1 MTRIFDPS
9 TSLGSYRFDEKT
21 NCWLPARQGAKWS
34 YSDGDAVEDNLYRLV
49 AGCADRSVQSL
60 ELTECITDWPTKY
73 YFSPRRANLLR
84 PVSELL
90 RGDVLEIGAGC
101 GAITRYLGET
111 ASTVVALEPAPRR
124 ARVAKKRCED
134 LANVHL
140 VVDNLE
146 AFSTEARF
154 DAITLIG
161 VLEYAERFSDRPDAA
176 AHWLACARKLL
187 KPSGVLLVA
196 IENQIGLKYFAGAPE
211 DHLGRPMLGLEEI
224 YAGSGARTYGRRQ
237 LEGMMRFAGFA
248 DVALALPFP
257 DYKLPTS
264 IWFSKD
270 GEAATGFDNG
280 AALAAA
286 SVTRDPQI
294 GRPPLFAVDRVW
306 NVVARNGLLPEMA
319 NSFLFVAHVQP
330 TDAPFGSE
338 NRDVAGYHLSTER
351 DRPFAKV
358 TRFELRDKESW
369 VSRRFL
375 VPDQVREVDGF
386 LCAPKDERY
395 ISGRA
400 LTESLYETLLHDGWQ
415 IGGAGPWLRRWL
427 EAVARHVDLDP
438 DALINSDYNAEMLL
452 PGDVIDLVPHNL
464 MEKADGSLCFIDLE
478 WRSAEPVSLGY
489 LVFRGLLEVV
499 SSCVSVA
506 RPYEERHLYLMNFI
520 TDAMREC
527 GGMLAPS
534 ASDIERYIALER
546 RFQRAASGT
555 SAALEHQVL
564 AEAKMPVTATS
575 TVEGPLVT
583 SLIEAREVREQ
594 LNDLLAHHD
603 ALLAEHG
610 KVAAW
615 AKGLD
620 KELIENRARH
630 AELVAEHEEVA
641 HWATG
646 LDEQV
651 QHAAKSLDEIILQAD
666 QNGNLETATLGAYL
680 LELVTLRREYGLL
693 KRKEQRAIAEME
705 AAKARSAEAENQSAQ
720 LLLRAETAETELRH
734 ALAGEMDALA
744 RLELLQRHDDALQS
758 DMARLRKLLEVME
771 VGKSIERNAVMQ
783 RERAIIEFENTAAQR
798 EKVAAEREVAALEM
812 QRRMEE
818 EVLFARQQSSELMAA
833 EKRIGALENQV
844 VLAQEAYDAV
854 VASQSWRMTK
864 PLRFAMRIMRGDWN
878 AVAASVRGK
887 PWAQSPLLDVV
898 RTPLKRFI
906 MQRDVVSPT
915 PPEGLLTHT
924 QDDPAQLLEGIS
936 FQTVEVP
943 EVSIIIPA
951 YGRLDHT
958 AACVKSIHTNLPDI
972 PVEVIVVEDA
982 SGDKKISLLGQ
993 VPGLRYSEN
1002 PVNLGFLRSCNQA
1015 ASLAKGRYIY
1025 FLNNDTEVTEGWL
1038 DALVNTAKS
1047 WPECGLVGSKLI
1059 YPDGRLQEA
1068 GGIVWKDASAWN
1080 YGRLDDPSRSIY
1092 NYTREVDY
1100 ISGASIMIEKALFD
1114 SFGGF
1119 DELYLP
1125 AYFEDTDL
1133 AFKVRA
1139 SGRKVVYEPRSVV
1152 VHYEGISHGTDTGG
1166 GIKAFQIENQRKFR
1180 ERWKDTLERDH
1191 LDNADRPFL
1200 ARDRSHLKKVIL
1212 VIDHYIPQ
1220 PDRDAGSRAMYQLL
1234 LLLVVKGYSVK
1245 FWPENMWHDAHYAR
1259 PLQDAG
1265 VDVMYGG
1272 EYVGGFDKW
1281 ITENGANIDAVIF
1294 SRPHVSIGFIDG
1306 VIAHSK
1312 ARRLYYG
1319 HDIHHLRLAEQM
1331 KVEPSTAVEAELNR
1345 FRSIEETLW
1354 TQMDGIY
1361 YPSELETAYV
1371 KQWASGREIK
1381 AAIRTVPLYAYDGVT
1396 VGAQENLA
1404 SRQDIL
1410 FVAGFGHP
1418 PNADAAEWLVHNVMP
1433 LVRAQR
1439 PGVRVTLAGSNP
1451 TERVKALANS
1461 QITVTGFISDLT
1473 LEQFYKK
1480 ARVAVAPLR
1489 FGGGMKGKV
1498 LEAMRHGL
1506 PMVTSTTGL
1515 QGLSDA
1521 ASFIYEANDAATF
1534 AELILELLE
1543 EDAEWLA
1550 RSEAGQAFILKNFSS
1565 ETVFH
1570 VFANELPR
1578 TNGNEFS

>member
-9 TSLGSYRFDEKT
+9 TSLGHYTFDKKS
-21 NCWLPARQGAKWS
+21 NCWQPAGLGAEWS
-34 YSDGDAVEDNLYRLV
+34 YSDGDAVEDNLYQLV
-49 AGCADRSVQSL
+49 AGCTDRSVQSL
-60 ELTECITDWPTKY
+60 ELSNCITDWPTKY

-84 PVSELL
+84 PLAELL
-90 RGDVLEIGAGC
+90 SGDVLEVGAGC

-111 ASTVVALEPAPRR
+111 AKNVVALEPAPRR

-140 VVDNLE
+140 VVENLE
-146 AFSTEARF
+146 AFRTEARF
-154 DAITLIG
+154 DAVTLIG

-176 AHWLACARKLL
+176 AHWLACARNLL
-187 KPSGVLLVA
+187 KPGGVLLVA
-196 IENQIGLKYFAGAPE
+196 IENQLGLKYFAGAPE
-211 DHLGRPMLGLEEI
+211 DHLGRPMLGLEEV
-224 YAGSGARTYGRRQ
+224 YAGSGARTYGRRE
-237 LEGMMRFAGFA
+237 LEEMMRLAGFA
-248 DVALALPFP
+248 DVAVALPFP

-270 GEAATGFDNG
+270 GKAASGFDDG

-306 NVVARNGLLPEMA
+306 NVVARNGLLPELA
-319 NSFLFVAHVQP
+319 NSFLFVAHTQTTEAV
-330 TDAPFGSE
+330 FGSE
-338 NRDVAGYHLSTER
+338 NRNVAGYHLSTER
-351 DRPFAKV
+351 DRPFAKI
-358 TRFELRDKESW
+358 TRFELRDRKPW
-369 VSRRFL
+369 VSRSFL
-375 VPDQVREVDGF
+375 MPGLAREVDGF
-386 LCAPKDERY
+386 ECVPKDERY
-395 ISGRA
+395 AAGCA
-400 LTESLYETLLHDGWQ
+400 LTDSLYEMLLHDGWQ
-415 IGGAGPWLRRWL
+415 IGDVGPWLRRWL
-427 EAVARHVDLDP
+427 EAVARHVGLEP
-438 DALINSDYNAEMLL
+438 GALVNSEYNAEILL

-464 MEKADGSLCFIDLE
+464 MEAADGSLCFIDLE
-478 WRSAEPVSLGY
+478 WRSAEPVALGY

-506 RPYEERHLYLMNFI
+506 RPYDERHLYLMHFI

-534 ASDIERYIALER
+534 VADIERYIALER
-546 RFQRAASGT
+546 RFQCAASGRPA
-555 SAALEHQVL
+555 SLEYKLLV
-564 AEAKMPVTATS
+564 EAKMPVTSTS

-594 LNDLLAHHD
+594 LNDLLSHHN
-603 ALLAEHG
+603 ALLAEHE

-620 KELIENRARH
+620 QELMEDRTRH
-630 AELVAEHEEVA
+630 AALVAEHEEVA
-641 HWATG
+641 RWASG

-651 QHAAKSLDEIILQAD
+651 LRAANSLDELILQVEQDGRLDA
-666 QNGNLETATLGAYL
+666 GILGAYL

-693 KRKEQRAIAEME
+693 KRKDQRTADEMD
-705 AAKARSAEAENQSAQ
+705 AVRVQLAEAEDRNAQ
-720 LLLRAETAETELRH
+720 LLLRVEDAETQLQR
-734 ALAGEMDALA
+734 ALAGEQGALT
-744 RLELLQRHDDALQS
+744 LVESLQHQERALQS
-758 DMARLRKLLEVME
+758 DLARLRHLIANME
-771 VGKSIERNAVMQ
+771 VGQSAERNAAMQ
-783 RERAIIEFENTAAQR
+783 REKDIIERENEVSQRDKIWADREMVALETQRKLADEAFLAAQS
-798 EKVAAEREVAALEM
+798 
-812 QRRMEE
+812 
-818 EVLFARQQSSELMAA
+818 SSELISA
-833 EKRIGALENQV
+833 ENRVRALETEVELAREEYDTV
-844 VLAQEAYDAV
+844 VK
-854 VASQSWRMTK
+854 SQSWRMTK

-887 PWAQSPLLDVV
+887 PWAQSPILNLV
-898 RTPLKRFI
+898 RNPAKRFL
-906 MQRDVVSPT
+906 MQRDAASPA
-915 PPEGLLTHT
+915 PPEGLLMHT
-924 QDDPAQLLEGIS
+924 QDDPARLLEGVA
-936 FQTVEVP
+936 FQIVDAP

-958 AACVKSIHTNLPDI
+958 AACVKSIYANLPYASI
-972 PVEVIVVEDA
+972 EVLVVEDA
-982 SGDKKISLLGQ
+982 SGDEQIGALSQ

-1002 PVNLGFLRSCNQA
+1002 PINLGFLRSCNHA
-1015 ASLAKGRYIY
+1015 ASLARGRYIY

-1166 GIKAFQIENQRKFR
+1166 GIKAFQVDNQKKFY
-1180 ERWKDTLERDH
+1180 ERWKDVLERDH
-1191 LDNADRPFL
+1191 LENADRPFL

-1220 PDRDAGSRAMYQLL
+1220 PDRDAGSRAMFQLL
-1234 LLLVVKGYSVK
+1234 KLLAVRGYSVK

-1259 PLQDAG
+1259 GLQNAG
-1265 VDVMYGG
+1265 VDVMYGS
-1272 EYVGGFDKW
+1272 EYVGGFGKW
-1281 ITENGANIDAVIF
+1281 ISEHGANIDAVIF
-1294 SRPHVSIGFIDG
+1294 SRPHISASFIDA
-1306 VIAHSK
+1306 VSAHSR
-1312 ARRLYYG
+1312 ATRLYYG
-1319 HDIHHLRLAEQM
+1319 HDIHYLRLAEQM
-1331 KVEPSTAVEAELNR
+1331 KVEPSSVIEAEMDR
-1345 FRSIEETLW
+1345 FRSLEEMLW
-1354 TQMDGIY
+1354 TRMDGIY
-1361 YPSELETAYV
+1361 YPSELESEYV
-1371 KQWASGREIK
+1371 KAWARERNIK
-1381 AAIRTVPLYAYDGVT
+1381 AAIRTVPLYAYDGVFA
-1396 VGAQENLA
+1396 GAQDDLA
-1404 SRQDIL
+1404 LRHDIL

-1418 PNADAAEWLVHNVMP
+1418 PNADAAEWLIHNVIP
-1433 LVRAQR
+1433 LVRAKQ
-1439 PGVRVTLAGSNP
+1439 PNVHVTLAGSSP
-1451 TERVKALANS
+1451 TDRVKALESSNV
-1461 QITVTGFISDLT
+1461 TVTGFISDEA
-1473 LEQFYKK
+1473 LEMLYKQS
-1480 ARVAVAPLR
+1480 RVAVAPLR

-1498 LEAMRHGL
+1498 LEAMQKGL
-1506 PMVTSTTGL
+1506 PMVTTPTGM

-1521 ASFIYEANDAATF
+1521 FSFVYATDDATTF
-1534 AELILELLE
+1534 AEYILKLLKDD
-1543 EDAEWLA
+1543 EDWLT
-1550 RSEAGQAFILKNFSS
+1550 RSVAAQSFILRKFSS
-1565 ETVFH
+1565 DTVF
-1570 VFANELPR
+1570 FALSNELPPAS
-1578 TNGNEFS
+1578 GSH

>member
-1 MTRIFDPS
+1 MTRTFDPS
-9 TSLGSYRFDEKT
+9 ARLGSYTFDEKT
-21 NCWLPARQGAKWS
+21 NCWLPSWQGAEWS

-60 ELTECITDWPTKY
+60 ELANCITDWPTKY

-111 ASTVVALEPAPRR
+111 ANTVVALEPAPRR

-134 LANVHL
+134 LTNVHL

-154 DAITLIG
+154 DAVTLIG
-161 VLEYAERFSDRPDAA
+161 VLEYAERFSDRPGAA

-187 KPSGVLLVA
+187 KPGGVLLVA
-196 IENQIGLKYFAGAPE
+196 IENQLGLKYFAGAPE

-224 YAGSGARTYGRRQ
+224 YAGSGARTYGR
-237 LEGMMRFAGFA
+237 LELERMMRFEGFA

-270 GEAATGFDNG
+270 GQAAGGFDSG

-319 NSFLFVAHVQP
+319 NSFLFVAHTQT
-330 TDAPFGSE
+330 TDALFGPE
-338 NRDVAGYHLSTER
+338 NRNVAGYHLSTER
-351 DRPFAKV
+351 DRPFAKI
-358 TRFELRDKESW
+358 TRFELRDNQPW
-369 VSRRFL
+369 VSRSFL
-375 VPDQVREVDGF
+375 MPDQAREVDGF

-395 ISGRA
+395 VPGRA
-400 LTESLYETLLHDGWQ
+400 LTDSLYEMLLHDGWQ
-415 IGGAGPWLRRWL
+415 ISDLGPWLRRWL

-438 DALINSDYNAEMLL
+438 EALVNSDYNAEVLL
-452 PGDVIDLVPHNL
+452 PGEVIDLVPHNL
-464 MEKADGSLCFIDLE
+464 MERADGSLCFIDLE
-478 WRSAEPVSLGY
+478 WRSTEPVSLGY
-489 LVFRGLLEVV
+489 LVFRGVLEVV
-499 SSCVSVA
+499 TSCVSVA
-506 RPYEERHLYLMNFI
+506 RPYDERHLNLKHFI

-527 GGMLAPS
+527 GGMLTPS
-534 ASDIERYIALER
+534 VADIERYIALER
-546 RFQRAASGT
+546 RFQCAASGRP
-555 SAALEHQVL
+555 AALEYHLLV
-564 AEAKMPVTATS
+564 EANMPVTATS

-583 SLIEAREVREQ
+583 SLIEARKVREQ
-594 LNDLLAHHD
+594 LSDLLAHHD
-603 ALLAEHG
+603 ALLAEHE
-610 KVAAW
+610 KVATW

-620 KELIENRARH
+620 QELIEGRARH
-630 AELVAEHEEVA
+630 AALVAEHEEVA
-641 HWATG
+641 RWASG

-651 QHAAKSLDEIILQAD
+651 LRAANSLDELILHAEQDGKLDA
-666 QNGNLETATLGAYL
+666 EILGAYL
-680 LELVTLRREYGLL
+680 LELVTLRREYSLL
-693 KRKEQRAIAEME
+693 KRKDQR
-705 AAKARSAEAENQSAQ
+705 
-720 LLLRAETAETELRH
+720 T
-734 ALAGEMDALA
+734 AGEMDAVRVQLA
-744 RLELLQRHDDALQS
+744 EADNQNAKLLLRVEDAETQLQRALAGEQEAWTRVESLQHQEHALQS
-758 DMARLRKLLEVME
+758 DLARLRQLMENME
-771 VGKSIERNAVMQ
+771 VGQSVERNAAML
-783 RERAIIEFENTAAQR
+783 R
-798 EKVAAEREVAALEM
+798 EKVRADSEMITLETQRKLVNEAPLAA
-812 QRRMEE
+812 QP
-818 EVLFARQQSSELMAA
+818 SSDLINA
-833 EKRIGALENQV
+833 EKRVHALQNEIG
-844 VLAQEAYDAV
+844 LAQEAYDTV

-864 PLRFAMRIMRGDWN
+864 PLRFAMRILRGDWN

-887 PWAQSPLLDVV
+887 PWIQSPLLNVV
-898 RTPLKRFI
+898 RTPVKRFL
-906 MQRDVVSPT
+906 MQRDAVSPA

-924 QDDPAQLLEGIS
+924 QDDPARLLEGIA
-936 FQTVEVP
+936 FQTVDAP

-958 AACVKSIHTNLPDI
+958 AACVKSIHTNLPGI

-982 SGDKKISLLGQ
+982 SGDKQIGLLSQ

-1002 PVNLGFLRSCNQA
+1002 PVNLGFLRSCNHA

-1114 SFGGF
+1114 FFGGF

-1139 SGRKVVYEPRSVV
+1139 SGRQVVYEPRSVV

-1166 GIKAFQIENQRKFR
+1166 GIKAFQVENQKKFY
-1180 ERWKDTLERDH
+1180 ERWKDVLERDH
-1191 LDNADRPFL
+1191 LENADRPFL
-1200 ARDRSHLKKVIL
+1200 ARDRSHLKKVVL

-1234 LLLVVKGYSVK
+1234 LLLVAKGYSVK
-1245 FWPENMWHDAHYAR
+1245 FWPENMWHDEHYAL
-1259 PLQDAG
+1259 PLQNSG
-1265 VDVMYGG
+1265 VDVMYGA

-1281 ITENGANIDAVIF
+1281 IAENGANIDAVIF
-1294 SRPHVSIGFIDG
+1294 SRPHISIDFIDA
-1306 VIAHSK
+1306 VIDHSR
-1312 ARRLYYG
+1312 ALRLYYG

-1331 KVEPSTAVEAELNR
+1331 KIEPSPAVEAEQNR
-1345 FRSIEETLW
+1345 FRWIEEKLW
-1354 TQMDGIY
+1354 TLMDGIY
-1361 YPSELETAYV
+1361 YPSELESAYV
-1371 KQWASGREIK
+1371 KRWALGREIK
-1381 AAIRTVPLYAYDGVT
+1381 AAIRTVPLYAYEGVIA
-1396 VGAQENLA
+1396 GAQENLKA
-1404 SRQDIL
+1404 RHDIL

-1418 PNADAAEWLVHNVMP
+1418 PNADAAEWLIHNVVP
-1433 LVRAQR
+1433 LVRAQY
-1439 PGVRVTLAGSNP
+1439 PDVRITLAGSNP
-1451 TERVKALANS
+1451 NERVKALAS
-1461 QITVTGFISDLT
+1461 SHVTVTGFISDFR
-1473 LEQFYKK
+1473 LEQLYKE

-1498 LEAMRHGL
+1498 LEAMWHGL
-1506 PMVTSTTGL
+1506 PMVTSATGL
-1515 QGLSDA
+1515 QGLSE
-1521 ASFIYEANDAATF
+1521 ASPFIYEADDAATF
-1534 AELILELLE
+1534 AQLILKLLHD
-1543 EDAEWLA
+1543 DADWLI
-1550 RSEAGQAFILKNFSS
+1550 RSKAAQAFILENFSS
-1565 ETVFH
+1565 ETVFRI
-1570 VFANELPR
+1570 FANELQQM
-1578 TNGNEFS
+1578 NGSES

>member
-1 MTRIFDPS
+1 M
-9 TSLGSYRFDEKT
+9 
-21 NCWLPARQGAKWS
+21 
-34 YSDGDAVEDNLYRLV
+34 
-49 AGCADRSVQSL
+49 
-60 ELTECITDWPTKY
+60 
-73 YFSPRRANLLR
+73 
-84 PVSELL
+84 
-90 RGDVLEIGAGC
+90 
-101 GAITRYLGET
+101 
-111 ASTVVALEPAPRR
+111 
-124 ARVAKKRCED
+124 
-134 LANVHL
+134 HL

-196 IENQIGLKYFAGAPE
+196 IENQLGLKYFAGAPE

-237 LEGMMRFAGFA
+237 LEEMMRFAGFA

-369 VSRRFL
+369 VTRRFL

-415 IGGAGPWLRRWL
+415 IGGTGPWLRRWL

-478 WRSAEPVSLGY
+478 WRSAEPISLGY

-546 RFQRAASGT
+546 RFQCAASGT

-603 ALLAEHG
+603 ALLAEHD

-651 QHAAKSLDEIILQAD
+651 QHAAKSLDELILQAD

-680 LELVTLRREYGLL
+680 LELVTLRREYDLL

-705 AAKARSAEAENQSAQ
+705 AARARSAEAENQSAQ

-734 ALAGEMDALA
+734 ALAGEMEALA

-758 DMARLRKLLEVME
+758 DMARLRQLLEVME

-818 EVLFARQQSSELMAA
+818 EVLLARQQSSELMAA
-833 EKRIGALENQV
+833 EKRIGALEKEV
-844 VLAQEAYDAV
+844 VLAHEAYDAV

-924 QDDPAQLLEGIS
+924 RDDPAQLLEGIS
-936 FQTVEVP
+936 FQTVEAP

-972 PVEVIVVEDA
+972 PMEVIVVEDA
-982 SGDKKISLLGQ
+982 SGDKQIGLLGQ

-1002 PVNLGFLRSCNQA
+1002 PVNLGFLRSCNHA

-1166 GIKAFQIENQRKFR
+1166 GIKAFQIENQKKFY
-1180 ERWKDTLERDH
+1180 ERWKDVLERDH
-1191 LDNADRPFL
+1191 LENADRPFL
-1200 ARDRSHLKKVIL
+1200 ARDRSHLKRVVL

-1234 LLLVVKGYSVK
+1234 NLLVAHGYAVK
-1245 FWPENMWHDAHYAR
+1245 FWPENMWHDALYAR

-1272 EYVGGFDKW
+1272 EYVGGFDQW
-1281 ITENGANIDAVIF
+1281 IAENGASIDAVIF
-1294 SRPHVSIGFIDG
+1294 SRPHISVQFVDA
-1306 VIAHSK
+1306 VIQHSP

-1319 HDIHHLRLAEQM
+1319 HDIHYLRLAEQM
-1331 KVEPSTAVEAELNR
+1331 KVEPSPKLQAELEYYR
-1345 FRSIEETLW
+1345 AIEEGLW
-1354 TQMDGIY
+1354 KKVHEVY
-1361 YPSELETAYV
+1361 YPSEIETTYV
-1371 KQWASGREIK
+1371 KSWMAAEGVECK
-1381 AAIRTVPLYAYDGVT
+1381 ATTVPLYAYEGVPSH
-1396 VGAQENLA
+1396 VQENL
-1404 SRQDIL
+1404 SLRRHIL

-1418 PNADAAEWLVHNVMP
+1418 PNVDGAKWFVSEIFPLIREEHPDVRLVMV
-1433 LVRAQR
+1433 
-1439 PGVRVTLAGSNP
+1439 GSNP
-1451 TERVKALANS
+1451 TSEVKALANEY
-1461 QITVTGFISDLT
+1461 IEVAGFVSD
-1473 LEQFYKK
+1473 EQLAAMYDS
-1480 ARVAVAPLR
+1480 ARVAIAPLR

-1498 LEAMRHGL
+1498 LESMRYGL
-1506 PMVTSTTGL
+1506 PIVTTSTGV
-1515 QGLSDA
+1515 QGLSATRDFVFA
-1521 ASFIYEANDAATF
+1521 ADDPAGFASATN
-1534 AELILELLE
+1534 LLL
-1543 EDAEWLA
+1543 DDDIEWLR
-1550 RSEAGQAFILKNFSS
+1550 RSNDGQAFIL
-1565 ETVFH
+1565 
-1570 VFANELPR
+1570 R
-1578 TNGNEFS
+1578 EFSAQSVLAAVRPGLGG

>member
-1 MTRIFDPS
+1 M
-9 TSLGSYRFDEKT
+9 
-21 NCWLPARQGAKWS
+21 
-34 YSDGDAVEDNLYRLV
+34 
-49 AGCADRSVQSL
+49 
-60 ELTECITDWPTKY
+60 
-73 YFSPRRANLLR
+73 
-84 PVSELL
+84 
-90 RGDVLEIGAGC
+90 
-101 GAITRYLGET
+101 
-111 ASTVVALEPAPRR
+111 
-124 ARVAKKRCED
+124 
-134 LANVHL
+134 HL

-196 IENQIGLKYFAGAPE
+196 IENQLGLKYFAGAPE

-237 LEGMMRFAGFA
+237 LEEMMRFAGFA

-369 VSRRFL
+369 VTRRFL

-415 IGGAGPWLRRWL
+415 IGGTGPWLRRWL

-478 WRSAEPVSLGY
+478 WRSAEPISLGY

-546 RFQRAASGT
+546 RFQCAASGT

-603 ALLAEHG
+603 ALLAEHD

-651 QHAAKSLDEIILQAD
+651 QHAAKSLDELILQAD

-680 LELVTLRREYGLL
+680 LELVTLRREYDLL

-705 AAKARSAEAENQSAQ
+705 AARARSAEAENQSAQ

-734 ALAGEMDALA
+734 ALAGEMEALA

-758 DMARLRKLLEVME
+758 DMARLRQLLEVME

-818 EVLFARQQSSELMAA
+818 EVLLARQQSSELMAA
-833 EKRIGALENQV
+833 EKRIGALENEV
-844 VLAQEAYDAV
+844 VLAHEAYDAV

-924 QDDPAQLLEGIS
+924 RDDPAQLLEGIS
-936 FQTVEVP
+936 FQTVEAP

-972 PVEVIVVEDA
+972 PMEVIVVEDA
-982 SGDKKISLLGQ
+982 SGDKQIGLLGQ

-1002 PVNLGFLRSCNQA
+1002 PVNLGFLRSCNHA

-1166 GIKAFQIENQRKFR
+1166 GIKAFQIENQKKFY
-1180 ERWKDTLERDH
+1180 ERWKDVLERDH
-1191 LDNADRPFL
+1191 LENADRPFL
-1200 ARDRSHLKKVIL
+1200 ARDRSHLKRVVL

-1234 LLLVVKGYSVK
+1234 NLLVAHGYAVK
-1245 FWPENMWHDAHYAR
+1245 FWPENMWHDALYAR

-1272 EYVGGFDKW
+1272 EYVGGFDQW
-1281 ITENGANIDAVIF
+1281 IAENGASIDAVIF
-1294 SRPHVSIGFIDG
+1294 SRPHISVQFVDA
-1306 VIAHSK
+1306 VIQHSP

-1319 HDIHHLRLAEQM
+1319 HDIHYLRLAEQM
-1331 KVEPSTAVEAELNR
+1331 KVEPSPKLQAELEYYR
-1345 FRSIEETLW
+1345 AIEEGLW
-1354 TQMDGIY
+1354 KKVHEVY
-1361 YPSELETAYV
+1361 YPSEIETTYV
-1371 KQWASGREIK
+1371 KSWMAAEGVECK
-1381 AAIRTVPLYAYDGVT
+1381 ATTVPLYAYEGVPSH
-1396 VGAQENLA
+1396 VQENL
-1404 SRQDIL
+1404 SLRRHIL

-1418 PNADAAEWLVHNVMP
+1418 PNVDGAKWFVSEIFPLIREEHPDVRLVMV
-1433 LVRAQR
+1433 
-1439 PGVRVTLAGSNP
+1439 GSNP
-1451 TERVKALANS
+1451 TSEVKALANEY
-1461 QITVTGFISDLT
+1461 IEVAGFVSD
-1473 LEQFYKK
+1473 EQLAAMYDS
-1480 ARVAVAPLR
+1480 ARVAIAPLR

-1498 LEAMRHGL
+1498 LESMRYGL
-1506 PMVTSTTGL
+1506 PIVTTSTGV
-1515 QGLSDA
+1515 QGLSATRDFVFA
-1521 ASFIYEANDAATF
+1521 ADDPAGFASATN
-1534 AELILELLE
+1534 LLL
-1543 EDAEWLA
+1543 DDDIEWLR
-1550 RSEAGQAFILKNFSS
+1550 RSNDGQAFIL
-1565 ETVFH
+1565 
-1570 VFANELPR
+1570 R
-1578 TNGNEFS
+1578 EFSAQSVLAAVRPGLGG

>member
-1 MTRIFDPS
+1 MTWIFDPS
-9 TSLGSYRFDEKT
+9 TSLGHYTFDEKS
-21 NCWLPARQGAKWS
+21 NCWQPAGLGAEWS
-34 YSDGDAVEDNLYRLV
+34 YSDGDAVEDNLYQLV
-49 AGCADRSVQSL
+49 AGCTDRSVQSL
-60 ELTECITDWPTKY
+60 ELSNCITDWPTKY

-84 PVSELL
+84 PLAELL
-90 RGDVLEIGAGC
+90 SGDVLEVGAGC

-111 ASTVVALEPAPRR
+111 ARNVVALEPAPRR

-140 VVDNLE
+140 VVENLE
-146 AFSTEARF
+146 AFRTEARF
-154 DAITLIG
+154 DAVTLIG

-176 AHWLACARKLL
+176 AHWLACARNLL
-187 KPSGVLLVA
+187 KPGGVLLVA
-196 IENQIGLKYFAGAPE
+196 IENQLGLKYFAGAPE
-211 DHLGRPMLGLEEI
+211 DHLGRPMLGLEEV
-224 YAGSGARTYGRRQ
+224 YAGSGARTYGRRE
-237 LEGMMRFAGFA
+237 LEEMMRLAGFA
-248 DVALALPFP
+248 DVAVALPFP

-264 IWFSKD
+264 MWFSKD
-270 GEAATGFDNG
+270 GKAASGFDDG

-306 NVVARNGLLPEMA
+306 NVVARNGLLPELA
-319 NSFLFVAHVQP
+319 NSFLFVGHTQTTEAV
-330 TDAPFGSE
+330 FGSE
-338 NRDVAGYHLSTER
+338 NRNVAGYHLSTER
-351 DRPFAKV
+351 DRPFAKI
-358 TRFELRDKESW
+358 TRFELRDRKPW
-369 VSRRFL
+369 VSRSFL
-375 VPDQVREVDGF
+375 MPGLAREVDGF
-386 LCAPKDERY
+386 ECIPKDERY
-395 ISGRA
+395 VAGCA
-400 LTESLYETLLHDGWQ
+400 LTDSLYEMLLHDGWQ
-415 IGGAGPWLRRWL
+415 IGDVGPWLRRWL
-427 EAVARHVDLDP
+427 EAVARHVGLEP
-438 DALINSDYNAEMLL
+438 DALVNSEYNAEMLL

-464 MEKADGSLCFIDLE
+464 MEAADGSLCFIDLE
-478 WRSAEPVSLGY
+478 WRSAEPVALGY

-506 RPYEERHLYLMNFI
+506 RPYDERHLYLMHFI

-534 ASDIERYIALER
+534 VADIERYIALER
-546 RFQRAASGT
+546 RFQGAASGRP
-555 SAALEHQVL
+555 AALEYKLLV
-564 AEAKMPVTATS
+564 EAKMPVTSTS

-594 LNDLLAHHD
+594 LNDLLSHHN
-603 ALLAEHG
+603 ALLAEHE

-620 KELIENRARH
+620 QELMEDRTRH
-630 AELVAEHEEVA
+630 AALVAEHEEVA
-641 HWATG
+641 RWASG

-651 QHAAKSLDEIILQAD
+651 LRAANSLDELILQGEKDGRLDA
-666 QNGNLETATLGAYL
+666 GILGAYL

-693 KRKEQRAIAEME
+693 KRKDQRTADEMD
-705 AAKARSAEAENQSAQ
+705 AVRVQLAEAEDRNAQ
-720 LLLRAETAETELRH
+720 LLLRVEDAETQLQR
-734 ALAGEMDALA
+734 ALAGEQGALT
-744 RLELLQRHDDALQS
+744 LVESLQHQERALQS
-758 DMARLRKLLEVME
+758 DLARLRHLMANME
-771 VGKSIERNAVMQ
+771 VGQSAERNAAMQ
-783 RERAIIEFENTAAQR
+783 REKDIT
-798 EKVAAEREVAALEM
+798 ERENEVSQRDKIWADREMIALET
-812 QRRMEE
+812 QRKLAEE
-818 EVLFARQQSSELMAA
+818 ALLGAQSSSEL
-833 EKRIGALENQV
+833 IGAENRVRTLETEV
-844 VLAQEAYDAV
+844 ELAREAYNTV
-854 VASQSWRMTK
+854 VKSQSWRMTK

-887 PWAQSPLLDVV
+887 PWAQSPILNLV
-898 RTPLKRFI
+898 RNPAKRFL
-906 MQRDVVSPT
+906 MQRDAASPA
-915 PPEGLLTHT
+915 PPEGLLMHT
-924 QDDPAQLLEGIS
+924 QDDPARLLEGVA
-936 FQTVEVP
+936 FQIVDAP

-958 AACVKSIHTNLPDI
+958 AACVKSIYANLPNASI
-972 PVEVIVVEDA
+972 EVLVVEDA
-982 SGDKKISLLGQ
+982 SGDEQIGALSQ

-1002 PVNLGFLRSCNQA
+1002 PINLGFLRSCNHA
-1015 ASLAKGRYIY
+1015 ASLARGRYIY

-1166 GIKAFQIENQRKFR
+1166 GIKAFQVDNQKKFY
-1180 ERWKDTLERDH
+1180 ERWKDVLERDH
-1191 LDNADRPFL
+1191 LENADRPFL
-1200 ARDRSHLKKVIL
+1200 ARDRSHLKKVVL

-1234 LLLVVKGYSVK
+1234 LLLVAKGYSVK
-1245 FWPENMWHDAHYAR
+1245 FWPENMWHDEHYAR
-1259 PLQDAG
+1259 PLQNSG

-1272 EYVGGFDKW
+1272 EYVGSFDKW
-1281 ITENGANIDAVIF
+1281 IAENGARIDAVIF
-1294 SRPHVSIGFIDG
+1294 SRPHISADFIDA
-1306 VIAHSK
+1306 VIDGSRAL
-1312 ARRLYYG
+1312 RLYYG

-1331 KVEPSTAVEAELNR
+1331 KIEPSPAVEAEQNR
-1345 FRSIEETLW
+1345 FRLIEEKLW

-1361 YPSELETAYV
+1361 YPSELESSYV
-1371 KQWASGREIK
+1371 RQWAIGREIK
-1381 AAIRTVPLYAYDGVT
+1381 AAIRTVPLYAYEGVMA
-1396 VGAQENLA
+1396 GAQENLS
-1404 SRQDIL
+1404 SRHDIL

-1418 PNADAAEWLVHNVMP
+1418 PNADAAEWLIHNVMP
-1433 LVRAQR
+1433 LVLARR
-1439 PGVRVTLAGSNP
+1439 PNVRITLAGSNP
-1451 TERVKALANS
+1451 TDRVKALAS
-1461 QITVTGFISDLT
+1461 SHVTVTGFISDLR
-1473 LEQFYKK
+1473 LEQLYKE

-1498 LEAMRHGL
+1498 LEAMWHGL
-1506 PMVTSTTGL
+1506 PMVTSATGL
-1515 QGLSDA
+1515 QGLSEA
-1521 ASFIYEANDAATF
+1521 SSFIYEADDAINF
-1534 AELILELLE
+1534 AELILKLFDD
-1543 EDAEWLA
+1543 DADWLI
-1550 RSEAGQAFILKNFSS
+1550 RSKAAQAFILKNFSS
-1565 ETVFH
+1565 EAVFR
-1570 VFANELPR
+1570 VFANELQQ
-1578 TNGNEFS
+1578 TNGSES